1 MADINALLDEHVTLR
16 YESVDRMLL
25 NGYVPRL
32 QTPEGLA
39 RFLKGQ
45 AGEEIPRYAILG
57 ERTAKLMR
65 EVERFAE
72 SGAIPLIHF
81 EKGQRKEDI
90 ARPYLDAAEREGRE
104 GVVLIGIAQER
115 ADVFR
120 SPAKRDREPGRYAVR
135 RLSAYV
141 NHLYFYLWDRDM
153 GGAFIKVC
161 TYGPWSLRVWLNGH
175 GWARRRLEDRH
186 LGYQPL
192 DNGFAA
198 VDDGRVLQEACDS
211 LSAAAIERFV
221 RRWLARLPSPFTEA
235 DGEAGYRYELSILQL
250 EVSCT
255 EVFDRPLHG
264 RAFFESVITDQLDLG
279 RPEKLQLLFEH
290 RILRNR
296 AAPFRTRVFG
306 AGAQPSLQVEHRRT
320 KIKQYWKLE
329 RALRTETTIN
339 DAYDFGIGRRLENLA
354 ALVEIGRGINR
365 RLIALERE
373 AQRCVPAAATF
384 EALVTPTGPKAA
396 RAPGLR
402 FGDPRVVALFGALA
416 DFRWTAE
423 GIRNR
428 PLRELVGHHL
438 GAPYGARQMAYD
450 LRRLVRKGLIERLPR
465 TFRYRLTDQGRRLIL
480 FCAKVYQR
488 IIGRG
493 LARLDPAQLP
503 NPLRSAW
510 RAYDRQLERLIDD
523 ARMGP
528 RTHPRLGSS
537 VAISRPEVV

>member
-1 MADINALLDEHVTLR
+1 MPDINTLLDEHVTLR
-16 YESVDRMLL
+16 YESIDRLLL
-25 NGYVPRL
+25 NGYLPRL

-65 EVERFAE
+65 EVERFVEAE
-72 SGAIPLIHF
+72 GIPLLRF
-81 EKGQRKEDI
+81 EKGQRKEDV
-90 ARPYLDAAEREGRE
+90 ARPYLDAAERAGRE

-115 ADVFR
+115 ANVFR
-120 SPAKRDREPGRYAVR
+120 PPAKREREPGRYAVR
-135 RLSAYV
+135 RTSAYV
-141 NHLYFYLWDRDM
+141 NHLYFYLFDRDM

-175 GWARRRLEDRH
+175 SWARRQLEGRRI
-186 LGYQPL
+186 GYQPL
-192 DNGFAA
+192 DNGFAD
-198 VDDGRVLQEACDS
+198 VDDGRALQEVCDS

-235 DGEAGYRYELSILQL
+235 DLEAGYRYELSIMQL

-264 RAFFESVITDQLDLG
+264 RAFFEQVISDQLDLG

-296 AAPFRTRVFG
+296 RAPFRTRVFG
-306 AGAQPSLQVEHRRT
+306 AGAQPALQVEHRRT
-320 KIKQYWKLE
+320 KVKQYWKMD

-339 DAYDFGIGRRLENLA
+339 DAYDFGIGRRLVNLD
-354 ALVEIGRGINR
+354 ALVTVGRAINA
-365 RLIALERE
+365 RLLALERE

-384 EALVTPTGPKAA
+384 EALVRPTGPPQR

-402 FGDPRVVALFGALA
+402 FGDPRVVALFAALA
-416 DFRWTAE
+416 DFRWAATD
-423 GIRNR
+423 IRSG
-428 PLRELVGHHL
+428 PLRELVAHHL
-438 GAPYGARQMAYD
+438 GTPYGPRQMAYD
-450 LRRLVRKGLIERLPR
+450 LRRLMRKGLLERISR
-465 TFRYRLTDQGRRLIL
+465 TFRYRLTEQGRRLIL
-480 FCAKVYQR
+480 FCAKLYQR
-488 IIGRG
+488 VLGRG
-493 LARLDPAQLP
+493 LARLDPRQLP

-510 RAYDRQLERLIDD
+510 QAYERQLERLIGDT
-523 ARMGP
+523 RLGP
-528 RTHPRLGSS
+528 RT
-537 VAISRPEVV
+537 RPETRLIRHR